1 MNIKWKNS
9 AFIIWLKNAFVTDF
23 EMCFSYMACGVVQ
36 RSSQF
41 KDAKLT

>member
-1 MNIKWKNS
+1 MNKN
-9 AFIIWLKNAFVTDF
+9 AFIISLKNVLLTDF
-23 EMCFSYMACGVVQ
+23 KMCFSYMACGVVQ